1 MPQCYAITRFTWFC
15 HSRLQ
20 KAEAGMSRDRQKIRF
35 PVDLAESIIIE
46 SSDRSDGRVV
56 QTQTCV
62 ARYFRISL
70 LADVY
75 YLFAASNP
83 FDIPRRRINR
93 SADHRGGCGPVSREN
108 ANINNFLCRAGRYR
122 SPILSEW
129 TGRYYPAAFMLA
141 RLDISWPCIT
151 KMTLFP
157 FQVASSVPRAI
168 VIMPAESTM

>member
-1 MPQCYAITRFTWFC
+1 MPQRYVITCFTWFC

-20 KAEAGMSRDRQKIRF
+20 KAEAGMSRDRQKIQF

-46 SSDRSDGRVV
+46 SSDRSDGRVI

-108 ANINNFLCRAGRYR
+108 ANINNSLCRAGR
-122 SPILSEW
+122 
-129 TGRYYPAAFMLA
+129 RYYPNERAAIIRQ
-141 RLDISWPCIT
+141 RLDTPWPCVT
-151 KMTLFP
+151 KTTLFP